1 MGFLDIYP
9 RQQERAAK
17 FQPYESTR
25 LPGYYD
31 PHQQEFLIACA
42 IIVVAVAILIAAF
55 RYRIYLRG
63 SLIIVLAGLL
73 TLCRKTATKARLF
86 WSEVENKADEPL

>member
-1 MGFLDIYP
+1 MGFLDLFEKDREISG
-9 RQQERAAK
+9 R
-17 FQPYESTR
+17 FQPNEGTK

-31 PHQQEFLIACA
+31 PHQQEILIGGT
-42 IIVVAVAILIAAF
+42 IIVVAVALLIAAF
-55 RYRIYLRG
+55 RCRIYLRG

-86 WSEVENKADEPL
+86 WSEVEDKADGPL

>member
-9 RQQERAAK
+9 QAQERAAK
-17 FQPYESTR
+17 FQPYEGTQ

-31 PHQQEFLIACA
+31 PHQQEFLIGCT
-42 IIVVAVAILIAAF
+42 IIVVAVAILIAAI

-63 SLIIVLAGLL
+63 SLIIVMAGLL

>member
-9 RQQERAAK
+9 QEHERAAK
-17 FQPYESTR
+17 FQPYEGTR

-31 PHQQEFLIACA
+31 PHQQEILIGGT
-42 IIVVAVAILIAAF
+42 IIVVAVALFITAF

-63 SLIIVLAGLL
+63 SLIIILAGLL

-86 WSEVENKADEPL
+86 WIEVEDKANRPL